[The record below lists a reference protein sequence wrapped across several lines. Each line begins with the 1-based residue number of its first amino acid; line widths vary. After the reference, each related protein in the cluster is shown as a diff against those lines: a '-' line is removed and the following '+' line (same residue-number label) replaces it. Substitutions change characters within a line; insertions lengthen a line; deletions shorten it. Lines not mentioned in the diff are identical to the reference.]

1 MPELVRS
8 FYRMGARDRKPGQ
21 IYRASLQTTAECGV
35 IRNLSATGM
44 VSSGRQAL
52 MEDAGAYLVVR
63 RARRQPMFV

>member
-21 IYRASLQTTAECGV
+21 MHRASLQTTAECGV
-35 IRNLSATGM
+35 IHNLSATGL

-52 MEDAGAYLVVR
+52 AEAHRVGPVR
-63 RARRQPMFV
+63 RGCGP